1 MKFEKVYKFKSNI
14 IQANILQWI
23 KNNADKF
30 ANYDFTGI
38 PDSAFISSAD
48 LLQGPARSSKVPLT
62 FKTVEDVKRWLK
74 DPEKHPIKGIPMPA
88 MSNEY
93 YNIYETAYNIMKKYD
108 FKIVEMKYELDVVKN
123 HFPKNHLL
131 FGDID
136 LVYYDLTTGL
146 TASNIVYNL
155 IDNQTTFLPR

>member
-1 MKFEKVYKFKSNI
+1 MSSVSKKEKDLYKSLDKLYIKNKSKI
-14 IQANILQWI
+14 ISWLDELKKYKSDDGKISGLLNNSKIQILTATEDGTYNLILQWI

-30 ANYDFTGI
+30 ADYDFTGI

-93 YNIYETAYNIMKKYD
+93 YNIYETA
-108 FKIVEMKYELDVVKN
+108 
-123 HFPKNHLL
+123 
-131 FGDID
+131 
-136 LVYYDLTTGL
+136 
-146 TASNIVYNL
+146 
-155 IDNQTTFLPR
+155 